1 MVPSDIVET
10 GEQPIPPSGKIDR
23 MQLLP
28 NLEND
33 GSSAKS
39 LPSRSQ
45 GPVSNRTRLVSE
57 GLEQIKKDEAHL
69 WYGRADST
77 VDPRLLHRYR
87 KILSEDEREKVDRYH
102 FPEDRHAGL
111 LTRAMVRCL
120 LSRYVAVEPSRW
132 KFRTNRYC
140 RPEIAEPKLSSTLRF
155 SVAHTDAVIVVLI
168 SKNRDVGVDVECLPY
183 DGPCLQVADQFFS
196 PIEVS
201 TLRSLR
207 SSERALRFIQYWTLK
222 ESFIKA
228 RGVGLAAPLD
238 EFSFSIEEA
247 PTKRTEIRLDPSL
260 EDDPER
266 WQFNLDDI
274 GEEYIVATA
283 IERRRDEKIHLVRR
297 EVLHT
302 TAPTEPGERVIPAPI
317 DDHSIGLWPGSD
329 GNSSL

>member
-1 MVPSDIVET
+1 MRDSA
-10 GEQPIPPSGKIDR
+10 PIARRRS
-23 MQLLP
+23 LL
-28 NLEND
+28 N
-33 GSSAKS
+33 S
-39 LPSRSQ
+39 L
-45 GPVSNRTRLVSE
+45 
-57 GLEQIKKDEAHL
+57 
-69 WYGRADST
+69 
-77 VDPRLLHRYR
+77 
-87 KILSEDEREKVDRYH
+87 
-102 FPEDRHAGL
+102 
-111 LTRAMVRCL
+111 
-120 LSRYVAVEPSRW
+120 
-132 KFRTNRYC
+132 
-140 RPEIAEPKLSSTLRF
+140 
-155 SVAHTDAVIVVLI
+155 

-183 DGPCLQVADQFFS
+183 DGPCLQVADQFYS

-302 TAPTEPGERVIPAPI
+302 TAPPAASFEGTKSRPGNGSKSRA
-317 DDHSIGLWPGSD
+317 SGLNLS
-329 GNSSL
+329 